1 MTTIDQ
7 GTAPSRTCC
16 AWPDLPHPGGLCP
29 DPAPSPRLRPI
40 NVEPLERRT
49 MFGVEVTAITSP
61 DMLALIGTHV
71 GSRLPLTI
79 FHQNLHSAYLQQKH
93 QAVRTA
99 YTSADV
105 AYIDGMPFVVQG
117 RLLGGSVDR
126 SHRNTYLDWYDNL
139 LTTAQ
144 EEGWRVFFLGGT
156 AKALEL
162 GCATLTERFPD
173 LVLEG
178 HDGFFDASPNSAD
191 TLRVIDE
198 INDFG
203 ADVVLV
209 GMGMPRQELWVA
221 ANRRHLR
228 VPVTVTVGAGM
239 DYVAG
244 LIPTPPRWMGK
255 YGVEWMHRLVSEPR
269 RLWHRY
275 LVEPVHLIPVFVREV
290 THARFGRSPWRTKKN
305 QQRRLDNGLTARAP
319 VSEHGPYLRAVD
331 RD

>member
-1 MTTIDQ
+1 MTTID
-7 GTAPSRTCC
+7 PSLSTGRTCC
-16 AWPDLPHPGGLCP
+16 TWPDLPHPGGLCP
-29 DPAPSPRLRPI
+29 DPDTSPRLRPI
-40 NVEPLERRT
+40 NVAPLERST

-61 DMLALIGTHV
+61 DMLSLIGDHV

-79 FHQNLHSAYLQQKH
+79 FHQNLHSAYLQQRH
-93 QAVRTA
+93 EAVRRA

-117 RLLGGSVDR
+117 RLLGGTVDR
-126 SHRNTYLDWYDNL
+126 SHRNTYLDWYDSL

-144 EEGWRVFFLGGT
+144 EQEWRVFFLGGT
-156 AKALEL
+156 PEALKL
-162 GCATLTERFPD
+162 GTDVLSERFPN
-173 LVLEG
+173 LMLEG
-178 HDGFFDASPNSAD
+178 HDGFFDASPNSSETRD
-191 TLRVIDE
+191 VIDQ

-255 YGVEWMHRLVSEPR
+255 YGLEWMHRLVSEPR
-269 RLWHRY
+269 RLWRRY
-275 LVEPVHLIPVFVREV
+275 LVEPVYLLPVWSREIVDGRVPSRFRSARSRDGVASNSVADRPKLQAVR
-290 THARFGRSPWRTKKN
+290 
-305 QQRRLDNGLTARAP
+305 
-319 VSEHGPYLRAVD
+319 

>member
-1 MTTIDQ
+1 
-7 GTAPSRTCC
+7 
-16 AWPDLPHPGGLCP
+16 
-29 DPAPSPRLRPI
+29 
-40 NVEPLERRT
+40 

-93 QAVRTA
+93 EAVRTA

-126 SHRNTYLDWYDNL
+126 SHRNTYLDWYDSL

-144 EEGWRVFFLGGT
+144 EKGWRVFFLGGT
-156 AKALEL
+156 AQALEL
-162 GCATLTERFPD
+162 GCATLAERFPD
-173 LVLEG
+173 LILEG
-178 HDGFFDASPNSAD
+178 RDGFFDASPNSAD
-191 TLRVIDE
+191 TVKVIAE
-198 INDFG
+198 INDFR
-203 ADVVLV
+203 ADIVLV

-275 LVEPVHLIPVFVREV
+275 LVEPLHLVPVWASEV
-290 THARFGRSPWRTKKN
+290 AESRLGRSSRRNKKN
-305 QQRRLDNGLTARAP
+305 SARRADNGLTADSPA
-319 VSEHGPYLRAVD
+319 SGSGPYLRAVD

>member
-1 MTTIDQ
+1 MTTTDQ
-7 GTAPSRTCC
+7 SLLPGRTCC
-16 AWPDLPHPGGLCP
+16 SLPDLPHPGGLCP
-29 DPAPSPRLRPI
+29 DTDADDVPRLRPI
-40 NVEPLERRT
+40 NVEPLERST

-61 DMLALIGTHV
+61 DMLSLINKHV
-71 GSRLPLTI
+71 TSRLPLTI
-79 FHQNLHSAYLQQKH
+79 FHQNLHSAYLQQRH
-93 QAVRTA
+93 EAVRTA

-126 SHRNTYLDWYDNL
+126 SHRNTYLDWYDRL

-156 AKALEL
+156 PEALEL
-162 GCATLTERFPD
+162 GCKALRERFPN
-173 LVLEG
+173 LELEG
-178 HDGFFDASPNSAD
+178 HDGFFDASPNSAE
-191 TLRVIDE
+191 TRSVIAQ
-198 INDFG
+198 INTYG
-203 ADVVLV
+203 ADIVLV
-209 GMGMPRQELWVA
+209 GMGMPRQELWLA

-269 RLWHRY
+269 RLWRRY
-275 LVEPVHLIPVFVREV
+275 LVEPVYLLPVWVREIAGSRNPLRKQNPADAV
-290 THARFGRSPWRTKKN
+290 PN
-305 QQRRLDNGLTARAP
+305 
-319 VSEHGPYLRAVD
+319 LRAVD